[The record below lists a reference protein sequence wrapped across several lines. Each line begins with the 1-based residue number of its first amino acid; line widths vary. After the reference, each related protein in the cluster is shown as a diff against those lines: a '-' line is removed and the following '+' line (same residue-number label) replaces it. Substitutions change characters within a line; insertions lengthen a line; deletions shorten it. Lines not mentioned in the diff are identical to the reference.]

1 MWKLWVVMSLFAML
15 ATFGKALVVK
25 QQCQQIDS
33 WVLVFYARLTSAII
47 LLLLLYFLDYEIPTS
62 LTFWGVTLVTAVL
75 TIGASIL
82 YVESVKQGLLSVVVP
97 IQASVPLF
105 MIVVTMAVFQEIPN
119 PQALFSILLIVA
131 SIGYILIATTQ
142 TRKLN
147 KSPVLNGAVLFSL
160 IAAALF
166 GLSTV
171 LDRVAIATVMNGAL
185 VYSAYWN
192 LVSAILMMPKFYLKL
207 GQKTSIF
214 QAPIA
219 FYALLTLVAF
229 VCQQFA
235 VQYSLMIPNGVT
247 FVKTIVMTHIALV
260 ALVGIFILKEQ
271 THQKVWFAGLITF
284 LASIS
289 LLHSAN

>member
-1 MWKLWVVMSLFAML
+1 
-15 ATFGKALVVK
+15 
-25 QQCQQIDS
+25 
-33 WVLVFYARLTSAII
+33 
-47 LLLLLYFLDYEIPTS
+47 
-62 LTFWGVTLVTAVL
+62 
-75 TIGASIL
+75 
-82 YVESVKQGLLSVVVP
+82 
-97 IQASVPLF
+97 
-105 MIVVTMAVFQEIPN
+105 
-119 PQALFSILLIVA
+119 
-131 SIGYILIATTQ
+131 
-142 TRKLN
+142 
-147 KSPVLNGAVLFSL
+147 L
-160 IAAALF
+160 IAAVLF

-192 LVSAILMMPKFYLKL
+192 LVSAVLMMPKFYLTRKF

-271 THQKVWFAGLITF
+271 THQKVLFAGLITF

-289 LLHSAN
+289 LLHSST